1 MLINIKSGAPTG
13 TIKQTLAGMGLWL
26 DALLDES
33 GDVSGFFVKG
43 YSTPVDAGAIRCIE
57 GVASVH
63 EAKSPHPVLD
73 RHRQSDV
80 CVSDIDFM
88 SDTPVLIAGPCSVD
102 SEERID
108 QIAYHVAQAGGRF
121 LRGGAYK
128 PRTSP
133 YAFAGFGVPAL
144 KWMRTAADRH
154 GLGVITE
161 VMSEHDVDTVADIA
175 DVVQIG
181 SRNMQNFALLRQAG
195 ATGKPALLKR
205 GRAATVSEWLMAA
218 EYLYASGTSC
228 VLFCERGIRG
238 FDGHTRNLIDLGAV
252 ALLRHHYGLPV
263 VVDPSHAAGRR
274 DLVAPLACAA
284 VAAGATGV
292 MVETHP
298 EPELALSDAP
308 QALSPAALNQ
318 LAAALNLEVV
328 K

>member
-1 MLINIKSGAPTG
+1 M
-13 TIKQTLAGMGLWL
+13 
-26 DALLDES
+26 
-33 GDVSGFFVKG
+33 KG

-205 GRAATVSEWLMAA
+205 GRQ
-218 EYLYASGTSC
+218 
-228 VLFCERGIRG
+228 
-238 FDGHTRNLIDLGAV
+238 
-252 ALLRHHYGLPV
+252 LP
-263 VVDPSHAAGRR
+263 S
-274 DLVAPLACAA
+274 
-284 VAAGATGV
+284 
-292 MVETHP
+292 
-298 EPELALSDAP
+298 
-308 QALSPAALNQ
+308 LNG
-318 LAAALNLEVV
+318 
-328 K
+328 